1 MMKKVILHIS
11 CSVQRAGYRS
21 EVVTMAGVLGIKGHV
36 ANLQDGRVKIIAEGN
51 EIDLERFIQA
61 VSIKNDL
68 INITYIKKE
77 YFSLIGGYEGFCKLI
92 RDEEIDEE
100 LNSVEVIDLLKELI
114 SVWEEVGRDKNS
126 DSSHLT
132 YSGVQNKNRIN
143 G

>member
-1 MMKKVILHIS
+1 MMKRVILHIS
-11 CSVQRAGYRS
+11 CSVHRAGYRS

-68 INITYIKKE
+68 IDIEKE
-77 YFSLIGGYEGFCKLI
+77 YFNPIGGYEGFCKLI

-114 SVWEEVGRDKNS
+114 SIWEEVGRDKNS
-126 DSSHLT
+126 NSSHLT
-132 YSGVQNKNRIN
+132 CCGVQNKNRIN